1 MTAMSWRDEGGGPA
15 VVLLHAFPLDHRMWD
30 GQFRGLVDAGWR
42 VLAPDLPGFGA
53 SELPDAE
60 PSLTAVVDALI
71 ASLLDRG
78 IDRCVVVGLS
88 VGGYLAMEWLR
99 RRPEML
105 AGVVLC
111 DTKATADSQSARA
124 ARQGMADEI
133 DREPSRTSQILR
145 ERVLPALVGE
155 TTLRERPKVV
165 SALGEWIN
173 GAPAAT
179 VAWIQRAMANRQDS
193 MSTLREAMLPIL
205 IVWGEEDALSPQ
217 SEQSAMLEA
226 LRDGRI
232 VVIPAT
238 GHLSALEDPEP
249 VTRAIVEFLAS
260 VRGANLD
267 G

>member
-1 MTAMSWRDEGGGPA
+1 MTAIAWRDEGAGPV
-15 VVLLHAFPLDHRMWD
+15 VVLLHAFPLDHRMWV
-30 GQFRGLVDAGWR
+30 GQFPGLVDAGWR

-60 PSLTAVVDALI
+60 PSLTTVVDILS
-71 ASLLDRG
+71 ASLLARG

-111 DTKATADSQSARA
+111 DTKATADPEATRIARLT
-124 ARQGMADEI
+124 MADEI

-145 ERVLPALVGE
+145 ERVLPVLVGE
-155 TTLRERPKVV
+155 TTMGQRPALV
-165 SALGEWIN
+165 SMLGDWVDA
-173 GAPAAT
+173 APAAT
-179 VAWIQRAMANRQDS
+179 VSWIQRAMANRPDS
-193 MSTLREAMLPIL
+193 VSTLREAMLPTL
-205 IVWGEEDALSPQ
+205 IVWGDEDALSPQ
-217 SEQSAMLEA
+217 SEQSTMLEA
-226 LRDGRI
+226 LTDGRL
-232 VVIPAT
+232 VVIPAA

>member
-1 MTAMSWRDEGGGPA
+1 MTAIVWRDEGAGPA

-30 GQFRGLVDAGWR
+30 VQFPGLVDAGWR

-60 PSLTAVVDALI
+60 PSLTVVVDTLI

-78 IDRCVVVGLS
+78 VDRCVVVGLS

-111 DTKATADSQSARA
+111 DTKATADSQTARA
-124 ARQGMADEI
+124 ARLAMADEI
-133 DREPSRTSQILR
+133 DREPSRTSQLLR
-145 ERVLPALVGE
+145 ERVLPVLVGE
-155 TTLRERPKVV
+155 TTQRQRPGATSV
-165 SALGEWIN
+165 LGQWIDE
-173 GAPAAT
+173 APATT
-179 VAWIQRAMANRQDS
+179 VAWIQRAMAHRPDS
-193 MSTLREAMLPIL
+193 VSTLREARLPIL
-205 IVWGEEDALSPQ
+205 IVWGDEDNLSPAF
-217 SEQSAMLEA
+217 EQSAMLEA
-226 LRDGRI
+226 LTDGRL
-232 VVIPAT
+232 VVIPSA